1 VDFNL
6 ANVGGPS
13 AGLMFSLAVVD
24 KLTTGDLVGSTFV
37 AGTGTIS
44 SDGKVGQ
51 IGGITHKM
59 VAAHAAGATVF
70 LVPAKNCYEANSDN
84 PSGLRL
90 IKVETLNQAV
100 DALHAI
106 QVGGQPATC

>member
-1 VDFNL
+1 
-6 ANVGGPS
+6 
-13 AGLMFSLAVVD
+13 MFSLAVVD
-24 KLTTGDLVGSTFV
+24 KLTTGELAGSTFV

-44 SDGKVGQ
+44 ADGKVGQ

-59 VAAHAAGATVF
+59 VAAHEAGATVF

-90 IKVETLNQAV
+90 IKVDTLTEAV
-100 DALHAI
+100 DALHAV
-106 QVGGQPATC
+106 QAGGQPPTC